1 MRHLAAL
8 FLALP
13 MMVSGQTFV
22 DMNVF
27 YNYSPNIYPNNMT
40 IDDEGNLYI
49 SGSFDSDW
57 ISYGGIVFDQ
67 YNLTDIGPQQGN
79 GYIAKLD
86 PDLDVLWAK
95 DYRSVG
101 DIACRSIA
109 MLDNGNLFVGL
120 SNEQIIENGD
130 TLSYSEGISAVL
142 DPMGVS
148 LGHRITGPDPQE
160 MLLFGG
166 DTFLTKAQGEIRLHS
181 SMVENIWTFP
191 QDLGFQGYLSFL
203 DIAIDGSGH
212 IFAVGYFQGN
222 LTIGSN
228 ILPGNGSAYQ
238 PIAMMINPDGTLGWM
253 RTFDTPD
260 ACVFRAACTTA
271 NDGLV
276 IGGSFHDWIID
287 ANGDTVHAIGTD
299 DMMLAKLDLDGNL
312 VTMIFGGCSVQN
324 QQGPAAFDDFPREM
338 IAGRDGS
345 FYTATYFYSVVG
357 TEPRINNIPVPSWSI
372 CKFSNSLDLLWVKES
387 PAFHTSGGLRLA
399 LTPGGDLNLFCRVGI
414 TDWNSSTFELEGMV
428 DTLPCQDCGILLVA
442 TLHDDTTMTSVSG
455 RVYVDMDQNGVYNSG
470 DVACAQTP
478 VMADDVVFTGST
490 GQYMMGLN
498 AGPHTISCTPPLHFV
513 ASPSSVA
520 LNVPLNTPQ
529 MQNVDI
535 RLLPDGNITDLK
547 VRVGSPGVPIPGFD
561 NSYQVTVTNM
571 GNVATGGTVTANL
584 PAGYSYLSAT
594 PLPAQVTGGQ
604 LTWNMAALPIM
615 QQTAFTVQVNLP
627 ATTAL
632 GGEMVMS
639 ASVATVSTDANPT
652 DNSATHTA
660 IVVGAYD
667 PNDKQAFP
675 AGDLTEYEL
684 GEGIEYTIRFQ
695 NTGTWP
701 AQNVRLV
708 DTISHLLDVT
718 TIRTIGAS
726 HAQTMTHRPG
736 NVVEWLFPSINL
748 PDSSVD
754 QAASQGFVTFHIRPA
769 AGVGLGTTIAN
780 QAAIYFD
787 FNAPIITNEVVQS
800 VVTAIAEP
808 LGLRSMML
816 YPNPATR
823 SVRIDLGQADALIN
837 SVEFIDLTGRKV
849 FTAKGPITS
858 GSPIDVSALQEGIY
872 LVNVCPEG
880 MEPIVDR
887 MVLMR

>member
-22 DMNVF
+22 DMNIFHCGPTVGAIV
-27 YNYSPNIYPNNMT
+27 SDIT
-40 IDDEGNLYI
+40 IDPAGSIYI
-49 SGSFDSDW
+49 SGEFNGSATNTHMSFDQ
-57 ISYGGIVFDQ
+57 V
-67 YNLTDIGPQQGN
+67 NLINQSTHSTAFL
-79 GYIAKLD
+79 AKLNS
-86 PDLDVLWAK
+86 DLDVQWARPF
-95 DYRSVG
+95 DGTSDMSCTGLGVIG
-101 DIACRSIA
+101 SGVIA
-109 MLDNGNLFVGL
+109 GL
-120 SNEQIIENGD
+120 PQNSLILNGD
-130 TLSYSEGISAVL
+130 TLANGDDLMALV
-142 DPMGVS
+142 DNMGT
-148 LGHRITGPDPQE
+148 ITGAFSGNSDLPMKIEP
-160 MLLFGG
+160 LGG
-166 DTFLTKAQGEIRLHS
+166 DTFLMCGMGVTNRYDGPGQR
-181 SMVENIWTFP
+181 VWTFP
-191 QDLGFQGYLSFL
+191 TDFNYQGLLVTNDVTADADGNVYMVGHYDQLTLDGVTLPPAPCTYCGPLVVKLDPNGSLLWMRTMNTGFATIKY
-203 DIAIDGSGH
+203 AEKAEDGSGIIVSGQFSSWIESLDGDT
-212 IFAVGYFQGN
+212 IFASGSSDLF
-222 LTIGSN
+222 IGK
-228 ILPGNGSAYQ
+228 
-238 PIAMMINPDGTLGWM
+238 
-253 RTFDTPD
+253 FDQ
-260 ACVFRAACTTA
+260 
-271 NDGLV
+271 
-276 IGGSFHDWIID
+276 
-287 ANGDTVHAIGTD
+287 NGDLIHLILGESSD
-299 DMMLAKLDLDGNL
+299 NDLINDL
-312 VTMIFGGCSVQN
+312 ITTT
-324 QQGPAAFDDFPREM
+324 
-338 IAGRDGS
+338 DGS
-345 FYTATYFYSVVG
+345 VYVSKKGIGQIDGIQIQGDA
-357 TEPRINNIPVPSWSI
+357 I
-372 CKFSNSLDLLWVKES
+372 CKFNSALELQWYKLLNVNQGGYRKIESDINGDIILTMLIHHDPIDYTYTLD
-387 PAFHTSGGLRLA
+387 GM
-399 LTPGGDLNLFCRVGI
+399 
-414 TDWNSSTFELEGMV
+414 TDTFLV
-428 DTLPCQDCGILLVA
+428 DAGAVLVA
-442 TLHDDTTMTSVSG
+442 RLRHDSTLTSVSG
-455 RVYVDMDQNGVYNSG
+455 RVYVDVNQNGVYDSG
-470 DVACAQTP
+470 DALSAHTP
-478 VMADDVVFTGST
+478 VISDYQVFSGST

-498 AGPHTISCTPPLHFV
+498 AGPHTISCTPPLYFV
-513 ASPSSVA
+513 ASPESVA

-529 MQNVDI
+529 IQNVDI
-535 RLLPDGNITDLK
+535 RLLPNGNITDLK
-547 VRVGSPGVPIPGFD
+547 VHVGSPGVPIPGFD

-584 PAGYSYLSAT
+584 PAGYSYLSASPQPT
-594 PLPAQVTGGQ
+594 QVTGAQ

-823 SVRIDLGQADALIN
+823 SVRIDLGQADAPIT

-849 FTAKGPITS
+849 FTAQGPITS